1 MSRRICLLLVMLL
14 SLWGCAAKK
23 EAQEPTPL
31 VPMPPLENVA
41 ATPPKP
47 VSVAP
52 AQEEGQTLTVYR
64 PADTASGPRRGEPEE
79 LAALLEMKGEPVN
92 VTAVNLMRP
101 NAIREA
107 AQTVTFQAAM
117 AYRYKQLV
125 AATERHSAALDAAFN
140 FSPLL
145 MTQGDALILPPVL
158 TRAGASMRIESEDAA
173 TTANTSYELLA
184 PARYVP
190 TVPTWREFLM
200 TDGFPEPEKP
210 NPAVMPKND
219 KERAIWRAAVREAWA
234 QGLTEADQLYADNVS
249 RMARQYRGVMLY
261 HLLTAQHLLSQ
272 VNTASADLGMKTT
285 DNGSK
290 LHIGQKVYRITAPSA
305 FTPDNAA
312 QTTPRRK

>member
-140 FSPLL
+140 FSLAMVRNVRQNMRYSGLRFLLADTPKRSAVAGISCIRPTAPLGE
-145 MTQGDALILPPVL
+145 TAWASKPDSTAITALI
-158 TRAGASMRIESEDAA
+158 RS
-173 TTANTSYELLA
+173 
-184 PARYVP
+184 
-190 TVPTWREFLM
+190 
-200 TDGFPEPEKP
+200 
-210 NPAVMPKND
+210 
-219 KERAIWRAAVREAWA
+219 
-234 QGLTEADQLYADNVS
+234 
-249 RMARQYRGVMLY
+249 
-261 HLLTAQHLLSQ
+261 
-272 VNTASADLGMKTT
+272 
-285 DNGSK
+285 
-290 LHIGQKVYRITAPSA
+290 
-305 FTPDNAA
+305 
-312 QTTPRRK
+312 